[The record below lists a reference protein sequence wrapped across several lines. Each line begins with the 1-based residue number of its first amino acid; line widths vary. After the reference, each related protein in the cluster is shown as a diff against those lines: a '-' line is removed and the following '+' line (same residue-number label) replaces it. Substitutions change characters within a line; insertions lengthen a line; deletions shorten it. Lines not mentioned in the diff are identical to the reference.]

1 MRSGVVPGGQPSDV
15 IAERALRR
23 ISLRVMPYVFLLYI
37 VAFLDRVNVGYA
49 ALQMAGDLGFS
60 AAVFGFGAG
69 IFFFGYVILEIPG
82 SVIVERWSARKWI
95 ARIMISWGILA
106 IMMAFVKT
114 ATQFYSVRFLLGAA
128 EAGFFPGLIVYLSH
142 WFRYQDRAKAVAW
155 FMAAIPISNL
165 VGSPISGLLLGVHW
179 LNQPGW
185 RWLFIVEGVPAIILG
200 FTTLVY
206 LTDWPRE
213 AKWLPDDE
221 KQWIIH
227 ELETEKQQRKAAHPI
242 SMWQALRHRD
252 VLLLVGA
259 YFFATVGFYGLNIWL
274 PTILKGSSGWSD
286 LKVTMVA
293 MIPHLAGLGG
303 MLAFGASSDRTGE
316 RRWHAAGAMLLGA
329 AGYVLVVLAGGNPLL
344 VVAAF
349 CIVAAGADGYFPGFW
364 PLPTAFLTESAA
376 AAAIGLINS
385 FGNLGGFV
393 GPYILGYVRTATNS
407 FDIGLALL
415 AVSMVIG
422 AACVLS
428 VRHAAGDGQRK

>member
-1 MRSGVVPGGQPSDV
+1 VNSV
-15 IAERALRR
+15 AERARRR
-23 ISLRVMPYVFLLYI
+23 ISLRVMPFVFLLYI

-49 ALQMAGDLGFS
+49 ALQMTKDLGFS
-60 AAVFGFGAG
+60 AEVFGFGAG
-69 IFFFGYVILEIPG
+69 IFFFGYVLLEIPG

-106 IMMAFVKT
+106 IMTAFVRT
-114 ATQFYSVRFLLGAA
+114 APQFYWVRFLLGTA

-142 WFRYQDRAKAVAW
+142 WFRYEDRAKAVAL
-155 FMAAIPISNL
+155 FMAGIPVSNL
-165 VGSPISGLLLGVHW
+165 IGSPISGLLLGVHW
-179 LNQPGW
+179 MNQPGW
-185 RWLFIVEGVPAIILG
+185 RWLFIVEGVPAIVLG
-200 FTTLVY
+200 IITAFY

-227 ELETEKQQRKAAHPI
+227 ELEIEKKQRKSI
-242 SMWQALRHRD
+242 RQYSMWEAMRHRD

-259 YFFATVGFYGLNIWL
+259 YFFATVGFYGLNIWM
-274 PTILKGSSGWSD
+274 PTILKAASNWTD
-286 LKVTMVA
+286 LKVTLVA
-293 MIPHLAGLGG
+293 MIPHLAGLVG

-316 RRWHAAGAMLLGA
+316 RRWHAASAMLLGA
-329 AGYVLVVLAGGNPLL
+329 GGYLLVVLAGANPLL

-349 CIVAAGADGYFPGFW
+349 CVVAAGADGYFPGFW

-376 AAAIGLINS
+376 AASIGLINLV
-385 FGNLGGFV
+385 GNMGGFV

-407 FDIGLALL
+407 FNIGLGLL
-415 AVSMVIG
+415 SFSMVLG

-428 VRHAAGDGQRK
+428 VRKGHS

>member
-1 MRSGVVPGGQPSDV
+1 LTEVLVNSV
-15 IAERALRR
+15 AERARRR
-23 ISLRVMPYVFLLYI
+23 ISLRVMPFVFLLYI

-49 ALQMAGDLGFS
+49 ALQMTKDLGFS
-60 AAVFGFGAG
+60 AEVFGFGAG
-69 IFFFGYVILEIPG
+69 IFFFGYVLLEIPG

-106 IMMAFVKT
+106 IMTAFVRT
-114 ATQFYSVRFLLGAA
+114 APQFYWVRFLLGTA

-142 WFRYQDRAKAVAW
+142 WFRYEDRAKAVAL
-155 FMAAIPISNL
+155 FMAGIPVSNL
-165 VGSPISGLLLGVHW
+165 IGSPISGLLLGVHW
-179 LNQPGW
+179 MNQPGW
-185 RWLFIVEGVPAIILG
+185 RWLFIVEGVPAIVLG
-200 FTTLVY
+200 IITAFY

-227 ELETEKQQRKAAHPI
+227 ELDIEKKQRKSVRQY
-242 SMWQALRHRD
+242 SMWEAMRHRD

-259 YFFATVGFYGLNIWL
+259 YFFATVGFYGLNIWM
-274 PTILKGSSGWSD
+274 PTILKAASNWTD
-286 LKVTMVA
+286 LKVTLVA
-293 MIPHLAGLGG
+293 MIPHLAGLVG

-316 RRWHAAGAMLLGA
+316 RRWHAASAMLLGA
-329 AGYVLVVLAGGNPLL
+329 GGYLLVVLAGANPLL

-349 CIVAAGADGYFPGFW
+349 CVVAAGADGYFPGFW

-376 AAAIGLINS
+376 AASIGLINLV
-385 FGNLGGFV
+385 GNMGGFV

-407 FDIGLALL
+407 FNIGLGLL
-415 AVSMVIG
+415 SFSMVLG

-428 VRHAAGDGQRK
+428 VRKGHS

>member
-1 MRSGVVPGGQPSDV
+1 MGSGVISRGQSAVAD
-15 IAERALRR
+15 RALRR

-49 ALQMAGDLGFS
+49 GLQMAGDLGFS
-60 AAVFGFGAG
+60 AEVFGLGAG
-69 IFFFGYVILEIPG
+69 IFFFGYVLLEIPG

-95 ARIMISWGILA
+95 ARIMLSWGILA
-106 IMMAFVKT
+106 VLMAFVKT
-114 ATQFYSVRFLLGAA
+114 AGQFYAARFLLGAA

-142 WFRYQDRAKAVAW
+142 WFRYEDRAKAVAW

-165 VGSPISGLLLGVHW
+165 VGSPISGLLLGVNW
-179 LNQPGW
+179 LGQPGW

-200 FTTLVY
+200 FVTLWY

-213 AKWLPDDE
+213 ARWLPEDE

-227 ELETEKQQRKAAHPI
+227 ELETEKRQRKAVHQI
-242 SMWQALRHRD
+242 SMWQALKHRD

-259 YFFATVGFYGLNIWL
+259 YFFATVGFYGRNIWL
-274 PTILKGSSGWSD
+274 PTILKGASGWTD

-303 MLAFGASSDRTGE
+303 MLAFGWSSDRTGE
-316 RRWHAAGAMLLGA
+316 RRWHAAGAMILGA
-329 AGYVLVVLAGGNPLL
+329 VGYLLVVLGGANPWL

-349 CIVAAGADGYFPGFW
+349 CVVAAGADGYFPGFW

-385 FGNLGGFV
+385 VGNLGGVV
-393 GPYILGYVRTATNS
+393 GRDILGYVRTATNS
-407 FDIGLALL
+407 FNIGLALL

-422 AACVLS
+422 ALCVLS
-428 VRHAAGDGQRK
+428 VRHAAGAAQRT

>member
-1 MRSGVVPGGQPSDV
+1 MGSGVISRGQSAVAD
-15 IAERALRR
+15 RALRR
-23 ISLRVMPYVFLLYI
+23 ISLRVMPYAFLLYI

-49 ALQMAGDLGFS
+49 GLQMAGDLGFS
-60 AAVFGFGAG
+60 AKVFGTGAG
-69 IFFFGYVILEIPG
+69 IFFFGYVLLEIPG

-95 ARIMISWGILA
+95 ARIMLSWGILA
-106 IMMAFVKT
+106 VLMAFVKT
-114 ATQFYSVRFLLGAA
+114 AGQFYTARFLLGAA

-142 WFRYQDRAKAVAW
+142 WFRYEDRAKAVAW

-179 LNQPGW
+179 LGQPGW

-200 FTTLVY
+200 FVTLWY

-227 ELETEKQQRKAAHPI
+227 ELEEEKKQRKAVQQI
-242 SMWQALRHRD
+242 SMWQALKHRD

-259 YFFATVGFYGLNIWL
+259 YFFSTVGFYGLNIWL
-274 PTILKGSSGWSD
+274 PQIVKAASGWTD

-293 MIPHLAGLGG
+293 MIPHLAGLLG
-303 MLAFGASSDRTGE
+303 MLFFGWSSDRTGE
-316 RRWHAAGAMLLGA
+316 RRWHAAGAMVLGA
-329 AGYVLVVLAGGNPLL
+329 AGYILVVLAGGNPVL

-349 CIVAAGADGYFPGFW
+349 CVVAAGADGYFPGFW

-393 GPYILGYVRTATNS
+393 GPYILGSVRTATNS
-407 FDIGLALL
+407 FNIGLVLL
-415 AVSMVIG
+415 AISMVIG
-422 AACVLS
+422 AGCVLA
-428 VRHAAGDGQRK
+428 VRHSAGATQRK

>member
-1 MRSGVVPGGQPSDV
+1 
-15 IAERALRR
+15 
-23 ISLRVMPYVFLLYI
+23 MPYVFLLYI

-60 AAVFGFGAG
+60 AEVFGFGAG

-106 IMMAFVKT
+106 VLMAFVKT
-114 ATQFYSVRFLLGAA
+114 AMQFYTVRFLLGAA

-155 FMAAIPISNL
+155 FMAAIPVSNL
-165 VGSPISGLLLGVHW
+165 LGSPISGVLLGVHW
-179 LNQPGW
+179 LDQPGW

-200 FTTLVY
+200 FITIWY

-213 AKWLPDDE
+213 AKWLPEDE

-227 ELETEKQQRKAAHPI
+227 ELETEKQQRKAVHQI
-242 SMWQALRHRD
+242 SMWQALKHRD

-259 YFFATVGFYGLNIWL
+259 YFFAVVGFYGLYIWM
-274 PTILKGSSGWSD
+274 PTVIKQASGWSD
-286 LKVTMVA
+286 LKVTIVSMV
-293 MIPHLAGLGG
+293 PHLAGLVA
-303 MLAFGASSDRTGE
+303 MLAAGASSDRTGE
-316 RRWHAAGAMLLGA
+316 RRWHAAGLMMVGA
-329 AGYVLVVLAGGNPLL
+329 IGYVLVILAGANPLL
-344 VVAAF
+344 VVAAWCF
-349 CIVAAGADGYFPGFW
+349 VAASINGFMPGFW
-364 PLPTAFLTESAA
+364 PIPTSFLTESAA

-393 GPYILGYVRTATNS
+393 GPYILGYVRTTTNS
-407 FDIGLALL
+407 FNIGLALL
-415 AVSMVIG
+415 ALSMVIG

-428 VRHAAGDGQRK
+428 VRHARQ